1 MNFKAKTE
9 DQIREEMLLPEGE
22 YGFEV
27 ISSQDKISKN
37 GNAMIAVELGVF
49 NKDGGMRK
57 VKDYLLASFAFK
69 LRHFCD
75 CVGLL
80 PQYQSG
86 SLCAEDCQGR
96 TGTCKVVVKA
106 AEGNYPPKNEIK
118 DYVIRPAKPL
128 EGKAQSNAAVK
139 TEEDNLPF

>member
-1 MNFKAKTE
+1 MDFESKTE
-9 DQIREEMLLPEGE
+9 DQIREEMLMPEGE

-27 ISSQDKISKN
+27 ISSQDAISKK
-37 GNAMIAVELGVF
+37 GNPMIALELGVF

-57 VKDYLLASFAFK
+57 VKDWLLASFAFK

-96 TGTCKVVVKA
+96 TGTCKVAIKK

-118 DYVIRPAKPL
+118 DYVVRPAKPL
-128 EGKAQSNAAVK
+128 EGKKESNATVK
-139 TEEDNLPF
+139 PEEDNLPF